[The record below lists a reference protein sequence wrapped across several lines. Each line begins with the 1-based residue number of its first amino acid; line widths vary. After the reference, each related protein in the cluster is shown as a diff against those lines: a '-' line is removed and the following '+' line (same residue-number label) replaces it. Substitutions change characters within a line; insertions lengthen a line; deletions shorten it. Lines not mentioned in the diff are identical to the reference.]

1 MEGDLVSPRQR
12 NRRRERRRIIRIDRV
27 DAYVDGRTVA
37 AFAIPTF
44 HSARYDARARRNWPP
59 VPPFV
64 AWFNER
70 WNASLR
76 NSPKE

>member
-1 MEGDLVSPRQR
+1 MSPRQR

-27 DAYVDGRTVA
+27 DACVDGRAVA

-44 HSARYDARARRNWPP
+44 QSARYDARARRNWPP

-70 WNASLR
+70 WNAGLIR
-76 NSPKE
+76 ETP